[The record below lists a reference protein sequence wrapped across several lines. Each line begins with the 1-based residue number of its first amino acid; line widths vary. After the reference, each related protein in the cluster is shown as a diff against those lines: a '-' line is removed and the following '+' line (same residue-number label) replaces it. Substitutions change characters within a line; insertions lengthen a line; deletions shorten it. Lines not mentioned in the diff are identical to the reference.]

1 MKKVILLS
9 ILCVYAQSC
18 PTLCDLLDCS
28 PPGSSVHGISRAR
41 ILEWV
46 AIPYSRDLLYNL
58 HSVMIHCLVSL
69 KHPPKKKGELSSKQV
84 SCPREGSM
92 ASLGCTIGKLG
103 NGAAAQSTYLPM
115 EGGRKGPG
123 AGQGGV
129 GASSPQQWVSRTL
142 KGVGGTQR
150 SPPTPRAVSIQ
161 RGETGKATGPGQ
173 EEAGSGA
180 TTPDQ
185 ALFLGSV
192 VTPNTVSPLHVNL
205 QTVCLHVHVQF

>member
-69 KHPPKKKGELSSKQV
+69 KHPPKKKGELSSQ
-84 SCPREGSM
+84 
-92 ASLGCTIGKLG
+92 ASLVPPGREHGLSWLYHWKTGERSCCSEHVPADGRWEK
-103 NGAAAQSTYLPM
+103 GARCRAGRCWSIQSTAVGEQNAQRGWWDP
-115 EGGRKGPG
+115 EKPPHPPGSVHTARRNRKSHRAGPG
-123 AGQGGV
+123 
-129 GASSPQQWVSRTL
+129 
-142 KGVGGTQR
+142 
-150 SPPTPRAVSIQ
+150 
-161 RGETGKATGPGQ
+161 RGRVRGHDT
-173 EEAGSGA
+173 
-180 TTPDQ
+180 
-185 ALFLGSV
+185 
-192 VTPNTVSPLHVNL
+192 
-205 QTVCLHVHVQF
+205 

>member
-69 KHPPKKKGELSSKQV
+69 KHPPKKKGELSSQ
-84 SCPREGSM
+84 
-92 ASLGCTIGKLG
+92 ASLVPPGK
-103 NGAAAQSTYLPM
+103 GAWPLLAVPLENWGTELLLRARTCRWKVGERGQVQ
-115 EGGRKGPG
+115 GREVLEHP
-123 AGQGGV
+123 V
-129 GASSPQQWVSRTL
+129 HSS
-142 KGVGGTQR
+142 G
-150 SPPTPRAVSIQ
+150 
-161 RGETGKATGPGQ
+161 
-173 EEAGSGA
+173 
-180 TTPDQ
+180 
-185 ALFLGSV
+185 
-192 VTPNTVSPLHVNL
+192 
-205 QTVCLHVHVQF
+205 